1 MLKVL
6 EETRDQSRQP
16 AKYPTKQILQFSLR
30 GYMTQTPANDYVFYL
45 SRTSYKRT
53 RLLAWLLMLGS
64 LAIAS
69 ASAILAVR
77 LWPTYIHTFTPYLK
91 WQDALLATLWY
102 ISLILLGGSVMV
114 VRFLSALRAGFHR
127 GMFILKGD
135 STLIVRDLSPK
146 NLSSIYWAVGTAL
159 SCFIAALVGLIP
171 AILIGWTLHLPHPAL
186 VVICTAAAIVL
197 SLAGLA
203 VTLVASSFVLICW
216 VGCISFCRKMGAPQT
231 YHLRD
236 QATLR
241 LDGFVLSITHPDQQ
255 EAVFDLNLL
264 DMEDQRHLLYLLH
277 KCWLDAERP
286 WNPRLGEDIEV
297 VLGETDRFTMLV

>member
-1 MLKVL
+1 
-6 EETRDQSRQP
+6 
-16 AKYPTKQILQFSLR
+16 
-30 GYMTQTPANDYVFYL
+30 MTQTPANDYVFYL

-53 RLLAWLLMLGS
+53 RLLAWLLILGS
-64 LAIAS
+64 LAIAF

-171 AILIGWTLHLPHPAL
+171 EILIGWTLHLPHPAL

-197 SLAGLA
+197 SLAGVA

-231 YHLRD
+231 YHLRN

-286 WNPRLGEDIEV
+286 WNSRLGEDIEV

>member
-1 MLKVL
+1 
-6 EETRDQSRQP
+6 
-16 AKYPTKQILQFSLR
+16 
-30 GYMTQTPANDYVFYL
+30 
-45 SRTSYKRT
+45 
-53 RLLAWLLMLGS
+53 
-64 LAIAS
+64 
-69 ASAILAVR
+69 
-77 LWPTYIHTFTPYLK
+77 
-91 WQDALLATLWY
+91 
-102 ISLILLGGSVMV
+102 MV

-171 AILIGWTLHLPHPAL
+171 EILIGWTLHLPHPAL

-197 SLAGLA
+197 SLAGVA

-231 YHLRD
+231 YHLRN

-286 WNPRLGEDIEV
+286 WNSRLGEDIEV

>member
-1 MLKVL
+1 M
-6 EETRDQSRQP
+6 
-16 AKYPTKQILQFSLR
+16 I
-30 GYMTQTPANDYVFYL
+30 QTSANSYVFYL
-45 SRTSYKRT
+45 RRASYLRMH
-53 RLLAWLLMLGS
+53 LLGLLLIIAS
-64 LAIAS
+64 LAIAVIC
-69 ASAILAVR
+69 AVLAIRV
-77 LWPTYIHTFTPYLK
+77 WPTYSHTFTPYLK
-91 WQDALLATLWY
+91 WQDALLASLWY
-102 ISLILLGGSVMV
+102 IALLLLGGSVV
-114 VRFLSALRAGFHR
+114 VGRFLYALSAGYHK
-127 GMFILKGD
+127 GIFILEGD

-146 NLSSIYWAVGTAL
+146 NISSIYWAVGTTL

-171 AILIGWTLHLPHPAL
+171 EILIGWTLHLQHPAL

-197 SLAGLA
+197 SLAGVA

-216 VGCISFCRKMGAPQT
+216 VGCISFCRNMGAPQT
-231 YHLRD
+231 YHLRN

-286 WNPRLGEDIEV
+286 WNSRLGEDIEV